1 MSQASSDLANRR
13 AEIDRIDRE
22 MQHLLQDRA
31 KVVQGVLRAKK
42 AATDAGEVTPPFR
55 PGREAEV
62 LRTLLGH
69 HNGDFPPASLL
80 RIWREIM
87 SGATRIQA
95 VQRIVVPGGCGAVW
109 DLARDHFGLGAEY
122 HAVADATD
130 AFSILRDLGAAAAVV
145 AMPSATGAGA
155 WWRGLLQS
163 GTPEGALQVVARLPF
178 FRAGTAGEAMVL
190 TPFAPDESSQD
201 CGILGLTLEASAISA
216 TVMGAVEAAGLKL
229 ASEPLLA
236 DCHAWVEVEGLI
248 AADSPALA
256 LLAAT
261 PGIVDVRVLGG
272 YAVPLA

>member
-22 MQHLLQDRA
+22 MQHLLQARA

-42 AATDAGEVTPPFR
+42 AATAAGEVTPPFR

-69 HNGDFPPASLL
+69 HSGDFPAASLL

-95 VQRIVVPGGCGAVW
+95 VQRIVVAGGCGAVW

-122 HAVADATD
+122 DAVADASE
-130 AFSILRDLGAAAAVV
+130 AFAVLKSEGAAAAVV
-145 AMPSATGAGA
+145 PMPSVTGAGA
-155 WWRGLLQS
+155 WWRDLLQS
-163 GTPEGALQVVARLPF
+163 GTPEGAPQVVARLPF
-178 FRAGTAGEAMVL
+178 FQAGTTGEAMVL
-190 TPFAPDESSQD
+190 TPFAPDESSRD
-201 CGILGLTLEASAISA
+201 RGILGLTLSPAA
-216 TVMGAVEAAGLKL
+216 TTGAVMGWVEGAGLTL
-229 ASEPLLA
+229 AGEPLLA
-236 DCHAWVEVEGLI
+236 DCHAWAEVEGLI
-248 AADSPALA
+248 AADAPALA
-256 LLAAT
+256 SLTAT